1 MRLARL
7 SRLVALVLRHR
18 PDEVG
23 LSLDAAGFA
32 PLEALAGALA
42 TQPGWES
49 VSAEDLMALA
59 DSDPR
64 RYEVRDGRMRARYG
78 HTIAVE
84 EPGEAAMPPEWLYYG
99 TSPSDLGDI
108 RLHGLRPTSRQYVHL
123 STTPL
128 AAADV
133 GRRHAPDAVV
143 VVIFARRAESA
154 GVGFRRAGAALFL
167 TSAIPSEFLMLPDAR
182 VPRQAPAGGRPEEDP
197 PFE

>member
-18 PDEVG
+18 PEEVG
-23 LSLDAAGFA
+23 LSLDPAGFA
-32 PLEALAGALA
+32 ALDALAGALSA
-42 TQPGWES
+42 QPGWES
-49 VSAEDLMALA
+49 VSASDLMALA
-59 DSDPR
+59 SSDPR

-84 EPGEAAMPPEWLYYG
+84 EPGEAAVPPEWLYYG
-99 TSPSDLGDI
+99 TSPADVGEI
-108 RLHGLRPTSRQYVHL
+108 RVHGLRPTSRQYVHL

-143 VVIFARRAESA
+143 IVIFARSAESA
-154 GVGFRRAGAALFL
+154 GVGFRRAGPALFL
-167 TSAIPSEFLMLPDAR
+167 TGAIPPEFLLLPE
-182 VPRQAPAGGRPEEDP
+182 APARAQPAAP
-197 PFE
+197 PPLG